1 MFLDRA
7 AEEEEEEEDTKE
19 GWGLS
24 PPALRRGRRVPEQ
37 PGGQVWG
44 WSMRGWVTVG
54 PAVRSDRGGMFVQ
67 VVNSDRG
74 WKFVPNGRLPARD
87 QRLDP
92 EVAAEERV
100 RNCPTS
106 KIAQHRD
113 RPFAPAMSGRGAS
126 RADRVTIDPAP
137 AAFRDRG
144 RR

>member
-7 AEEEEEEEDTKE
+7 EAAEEDTKE

-24 PPALRRGRRVPEQ
+24 PSALRRGRRVREQ
-37 PGGQVWG
+37 PVGQVWG

-54 PAVRSDRGGMFVQ
+54 PAGRSDRTGMIVQ

-74 WKFVPNGRLPARD
+74 WKFVLNGRLPARD
-87 QRLDP
+87 QRFDP
-92 EVAAEERV
+92 EVVAEERV
-100 RNCPTS
+100 RSSPTS

-126 RADRVTIDPAP
+126 RADRVATDPAP
-137 AAFRDRG
+137 TVAAFRDHG